1 MNKIT
6 NSKNN
11 SNEMNKELIKKFAM
25 IGMDKES
32 IKRRNAFVGE
42 ARKIYADP
50 KNKNILI
57 VKEK

>member
-1 MNKIT
+1 MDKVVSSENNQNKI
-6 NSKNN
+6 SK
-11 SNEMNKELIKKFAM
+11 ETLKKFAM